1 MQKTCRFSRQF
12 LFPCAIAILLGAC
25 FVQFFAIT
33 LISVSCLLILGL
45 LLSYSC
51 LGRCVLL
58 AFVVGVL
65 STLLQQC
72 LLPTWPTALRQK
84 PLTMTVGVNGLPSPK
99 PYDYQVPVK
108 VERFNKQLLLRWPKQ
123 YGQPQVGE
131 RWRIQVRV
139 DKEPPQHQGMRTKYS
154 RLLRQRV
161 SATGLVT
168 QHGKCLSQS
177 HWLAPIAQLRAKL
190 RQVLANTVVQPDDR
204 HVLAALTIG
213 DRSGLRPHQWW
224 LFRVTGTAHLM
235 AISGLHISLVAGL
248 VFILMRRLLAWF
260 PWLILH
266 WPAPRVA
273 AACALL
279 VALLYSA
286 MAGFAVSTQRAVIM
300 LAALMLNQLSG
311 WQLNLTERLALALIL
326 VLVWNPFQVTSMGFW
341 LSFTAV
347 AVIIYTTTGRLVSP
361 RHWWRLQV
369 MMIAGLMPL
378 SLWFFHMTSL
388 VSWPANAV
396 AIPVVT
402 WLIVPLAILGNLA
415 GLVSLPLGHWLLSLA
430 ALVLRWLLIGLQL
443 LAELPHSV
451 WHWQLH
457 SMWGLMLA
465 LVTSGLLLAPR
476 AAPGR
481 ALAWVWLAML
491 VKSSL

>member
-1 MQKTCRFSRQF
+1 M
-12 LFPCAIAILLGAC
+12 LPCAIAILLGAC
-25 FVQFFAIT
+25 FVQFVAIT
-33 LISVSCLLILGL
+33 LISVCGLLSLGL
-45 LLSYSC
+45 LLGCSC

-58 AFVVGVL
+58 SFLISVS
-65 STLLQQC
+65 STLLQQY
-72 LLPTWPTALRQK
+72 LLPTWPAALRQK
-84 PLTMTVGVNGLPSPK
+84 PLTVTVQVNGMPNPK
-99 PYDYQVPVK
+99 QRDYQVPVK
-108 VERFNKQLLLRWPKQ
+108 VERLNQELLLRWPKR
-123 YGQPQVGE
+123 YGQPHVGD
-131 RWRIQVRV
+131 RWRIAVKV
-139 DKEPPQHQGMRTKYS
+139 DKAPPQHQGMRTKYS
-154 RLLRQRV
+154 RLLRQRI
-161 SATGLVT
+161 SATGLVM
-168 QHGKCLSQS
+168 QRGQCLSQS
-177 HWLAPIAQLRAKL
+177 HWLAPVAQLRAKL
-190 RQVLANTVVQPDDR
+190 RQVLAKAVAQLDSR

-248 VFILMRRLLAWF
+248 VFVLMKRLSAWF
-260 PWLILH
+260 PCVILR

-279 VALLYSA
+279 AALLYSA

-311 WQLNLTERLALALIL
+311 WQLSLTERLALALIL
-326 VLVWNPFQVTSMGFW
+326 VLIWNPFQVTSMGFW
-341 LSFTAV
+341 LSFIAV
-347 AVIIYTTTGRLVSP
+347 AVIIYTTTGRQVSP
-361 RHWWRLQV
+361 RQWWRLQV
-369 MMIAGLMPL
+369 MMIVGLMPL

-402 WLIVPLAILGNLA
+402 WLIVPLAILGILT
-415 GLVSLPLGHWLLSLA
+415 GLVSMTLGHWLLSLA
-430 ALVLRWLLIGLQL
+430 AQILQWLLMGLQL

-451 WHWQLH
+451 WHWRLD
-457 SMWGLMLA
+457 STWGLILA
-465 LVTSGLLLAPR
+465 LVTSGLWLAPR

-491 VKSSL
+491 VKFSL